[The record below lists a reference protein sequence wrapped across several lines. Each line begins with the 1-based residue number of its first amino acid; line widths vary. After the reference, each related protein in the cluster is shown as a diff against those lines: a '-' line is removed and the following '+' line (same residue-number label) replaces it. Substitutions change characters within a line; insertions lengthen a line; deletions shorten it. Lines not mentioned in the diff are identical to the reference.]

1 MVAAIRE
8 DLKRK
13 YRVREGIDG
22 LGLALARNLFDRLE
36 ALEEP
41 ICYIL
46 DQYQEDRHR
55 TKGYLKALEEE
66 FEFAAQQGILVQIS

>member
-41 ICYIL
+41 ICYI
-46 DQYQEDRHR
+46 
-55 TKGYLKALEEE
+55 
-66 FEFAAQQGILVQIS
+66 